1 MWFPQ
6 SDTTVLNRMAKG
18 GNVQTRLYLTW
29 PEFLHQDGGLTLVR
43 ASMGPP
49 TNQRD
54 LYLVWT
60 CPQILRQLVK
70 AQIPLNGEL
79 SHGIV
84 AKAVH
89 QGV

>member
-1 MWFPQ
+1 V
-6 SDTTVLNRMAKG
+6 DRMVASI
-18 GNVQTRLYLTW
+18 R
-29 PEFLHQDGGLTLVR
+29 EFGFKIPVLVR
-43 ASMGPP
+43 RDAEVVDGHLDLPP
-49 TNQRD
+49 N
-54 LYLVWT
+54 
-60 CPQILRQLVK
+60 LRQLVK